1 MKLCIAQI
9 ILCISIWLGD
19 NFPEKQTNRSEGE
32 EERGCDF
39 KELTH
44 GIVETGKSETCRSD

>member
-44 GIVETGKSETCRSD
+44 GIVETGKSERSD